1 MASSTKKKRRRAT
14 AVVERADGRYLLVRD
29 KGRKRYS
36 LPGGKIEQGEAALAA
51 AEREL
56 YEETHLRPTRAEFL
70 FTYQGG
76 VNEHQVFRV
85 DVGPDIAVKL
95 RREEIDDFKWWH
107 PEDRELPVDRHVRDI
122 IAKL

>member
-14 AVVERADGRYLLVRD
+14 AVVERADSRYLLVRD

-51 AEREL
+51 AAREL
-56 YEETHLRPTRAEFL
+56 YEETHLRSIKAEFL
-70 FTYQGG
+70 FTYEGE

-85 DVGPDIAVKL
+85 DVGPGSEVKL
-95 RREEIDDFKWWH
+95 RRKELDAYEWWH
-107 PEDRELPVDRHVRDI
+107 PEDQELPVDRHVRDI